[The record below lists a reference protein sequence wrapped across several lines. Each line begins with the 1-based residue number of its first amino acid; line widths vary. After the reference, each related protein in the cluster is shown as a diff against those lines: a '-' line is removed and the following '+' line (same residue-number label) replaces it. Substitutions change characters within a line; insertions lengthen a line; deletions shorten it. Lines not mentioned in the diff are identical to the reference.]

1 MFGVRLA
8 VRVIWKRRK
17 RVRVHLI
24 DRPGIDL
31 PRVDGLL
38 VSRRH
43 REYLLALPS
52 LQIAAGAPPVEPEGR
67 FVAIPRDGVA
77 FYELL

>member
-1 MFGVRLA
+1 M
-8 VRVIWKRRK
+8 IWKRARK
-17 RVRVHLI
+17 VRMHLI

-31 PRVDGLL
+31 PRVDGIL

-43 REYLLALPS
+43 REYLIGVPS
-52 LQIAAGAPPVEPEGR
+52 LTFSAEGNAVTPEGR

-77 FYELL
+77 FYELV

>member
-1 MFGVRLA
+1 M
-8 VRVIWKRRK
+8 
-17 RVRVHLI
+17 HLI

-38 VSRRH
+38 VSRRN
-43 REYLLALPS
+43 REYMIGVPS
-52 LQIAAGAPPVEPEGR
+52 LTFTAEGNAVTPEGR

-77 FYELL
+77 FYEIL

>member
-1 MFGVRLA
+1 MN
-8 VRVIWKRRK
+8 WRRSR

-31 PRVDGLL
+31 PRVDGIL
-38 VSRRH
+38 VSRRN
-43 REYLLALPS
+43 REYMIGVPS
-52 LQIAAGAPPVEPEGR
+52 LTFTAEGNAVTPEGR

-77 FYELL
+77 FYEVL

>member
-1 MFGVRLA
+1 MT
-8 VRVIWKRRK
+8 WKRKRK
-17 RVRVHLI
+17 VRMHLI

-38 VSRRH
+38 VSRRN
-43 REYLLALPS
+43 REYMIGVPS
-52 LQIAAGAPPVEPEGR
+52 LTFTAEGNAVTPEGR

-77 FYELL
+77 FYEIL

>member
-1 MFGVRLA
+1 M
-8 VRVIWKRRK
+8 IWKRK
-17 RVRVHLI
+17 RQVRMHLI

-43 REYLLALPS
+43 REFLIGVPS
-52 LQIAAGAPPVEPEGR
+52 LTFTAAGNAVTPEGR

-77 FYELL
+77 FYEIL

>member
-1 MFGVRLA
+1 VT
-8 VRVIWKRRK
+8 WRRKK
-17 RVRVHLI
+17 RVRVHLV

-31 PRVDGLL
+31 PRVDGIL

-43 REYLLALPS
+43 REYMIGVPS
-52 LQIAAGAPPVEPEGR
+52 LTFSAEGNAVTPEGR

-77 FYELL
+77 FYEIL